1 MNEKLDKPSELDGL
15 NPEPAKE
22 RAFSTPYDDVF
33 RTLLNDCS
41 ELVLPVL
48 NEIFGEHYSGT
59 ERIVFSGN
67 EHYLNRQDGKEE
79 RRITDSAFT
88 VIGEESIS
96 EDGERFEDGK
106 HSKDG
111 EGSGD
116 GERSEDGEC
125 SKAGKRFED
134 GERSEDEKCSEAG
147 KRFGAEKRSEDA
159 RRTAGGGGTEAETAL
174 REAGSAA
181 VRGKKYLFECQSTAD
196 SSLLIRIFE
205 YAAQIALDDG
215 ELTGN
220 RLKVTIPHS
229 AVLFLRSTGKTP
241 EEMRIE
247 LATPG
252 GTVEFPVRV
261 MKIRDYSLEEIFSKK
276 LLFLIPFYIFTHEK
290 RFRLYERDSEKLE
303 QLKREYVR
311 IAKHL
316 ETMEETGEISV
327 YTKRTL
333 AEMTGRV
340 TEGIAAKY
348 ANVREGV
355 KSVMGGKILE
365 YEAKTILRRGIE
377 EGREEGILITLSDLV
392 RKRMLTVADAAKQ
405 AGISEEAFLDQVR
418 RYEQMRE

>member
-1 MNEKLDKPSELDGL
+1 MNEKLDKPSALDGL

-22 RAFSTPYDDVF
+22 RAFGTPYDDVF

-67 EHYLNRQDGKEE
+67 EHYLNRQGGKEE

-88 VIGEESIS
+88 VIGGESTF
-96 EDGERFEDGK
+96 EDGERFED
-106 HSKDG
+106 
-111 EGSGD
+111 
-116 GERSEDGEC
+116 
-125 SKAGKRFED
+125 
-134 GERSEDEKCSEAG
+134 
-147 KRFGAEKRSEDA
+147 A
-159 RRTAGGGGTEAETAL
+159 RRTADGGGTEAEAAL
-174 REAGSAA
+174 QDAGSAA
-181 VRGKKYLFECQSTAD
+181 VLGKKYLFECQSTAD

-261 MKIRDYSLEEIFSKK
+261 MKIRDYTLEEIFSKK

-290 RFRLYERDSEKLE
+290 RFRMYEQDSEKLE

-316 ETMEETGEISV
+316 ETMEENGEISV

-333 AEMTGRV
+333 AEMTDRV

-365 YEAKTILRRGIE
+365 YEAKIILRRGIE
-377 EGREEGILITLSDLV
+377 EGRERGREEGRQEGRKEGRQEGIAAGKKEGILITLSDLV
-392 RKRMLTVADAAKQ
+392 RKQMLTVADAAKQ
-405 AGISEEAFLDQVR
+405 AGMSEEAFLA
-418 RYEQMRE
+418 QMRRHEKTGSVLP